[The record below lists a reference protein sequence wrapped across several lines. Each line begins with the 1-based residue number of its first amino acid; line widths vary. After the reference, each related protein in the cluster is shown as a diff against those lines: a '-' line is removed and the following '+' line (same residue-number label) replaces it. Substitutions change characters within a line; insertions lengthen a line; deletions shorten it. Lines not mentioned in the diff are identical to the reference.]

1 MIAKATGARVVRSP
15 KEEIGWGK
23 VFLTDAGRSDLLFS
37 RVPATLEVLQWHG
50 DMFEIPEAGALMA
63 SGDNCPNQAF
73 RYRNAF
79 GLQFHVEVTR
89 EILADWF
96 KDSPDL
102 EEILRRYDELKPDLD
117 RHAQQIYN
125 NFKGIIR

>member
-1 MIAKATGARVVRSP
+1 MQVEAICCLA
-15 KEEIGWGK
+15 
-23 VFLTDAGRSDLLFS
+23 
-37 RVPATLEVLQWHG
+37 VPATLEVLQWHG